1 MSTTDKNKMTP
12 TGEDQKDK
20 ELAGDNTLFSADDI
34 AEIEAEAEGALEALL
49 DDERAPKDD
58 ISDDQASSNTST
70 IALDDEDVTEV
81 LLADAEHTKTIALD
95 VGDIDEETIENSKP
109 NQTIALSDEDIEA
122 SLEQDVVRTAT
133 IALSDQDIEAS
144 LSKAT
149 PATSTIALSEDDI
162 DSAVYASSPPQAVTS
177 DIHELSL
184 STQQA
189 VDESATTQLHMSA
202 VVEQS
207 GRVDSNAG
215 RQLELQRA
223 LKLASEEISQLRSRN
238 RDQKI
243 DEQQLRSEIVTLR
256 SQLGEQAA
264 DISEKSKGL
273 RANSEQ
279 LETLSA
285 DVKKLEAAS
294 AALTAQLDE
303 SREVQE
309 KLYSSATKRSRKS
322 KHSEVASTRYVSA
335 WRSDRRKM
343 RNNTPN
349 RGQPVTKRKKMS
361 RACAPHLRR
370 MNKNERL
377 RSRR

>member
-1 MSTTDKNKMTP
+1 M
-12 TGEDQKDK
+12 
-20 ELAGDNTLFSADDI
+20 
-34 AEIEAEAEGALEALL
+34 
-49 DDERAPKDD
+49 
-58 ISDDQASSNTST
+58 
-70 IALDDEDVTEV
+70 
-81 LLADAEHTKTIALD
+81 LADAEHTKTIALD

-162 DSAVYASSPPQAVTS
+162 DSVVYAPSPPQAVTS

-223 LKLASEEISQLRSRN
+223 LTLASEEISQLRSRT
-238 RDQKI
+238 RDQKL

-285 DVKKLEAAS
+285 DVKKLKQPRCPYGA
-294 AALTAQLDE
+294 TDE

-309 KLYSSATKRSRKS
+309 KLYSSATKRSRN
-322 KHSEVASTRYVSA
+322 R
-335 WRSDRRKM
+335 
-343 RNNTPN
+343 NTPKSPR
-349 RGQPVTKRKKMS
+349 RGTELEKRQAENEKQYAESRQPVTAKENES
-361 RACAPHLRR
+361 SLRTALAE
-370 MNKNERL
+370 NEQNERL